1 MNLPPSAVVPKIGA
15 LHGPEPKLFKART
28 VTAYL
33 VYFRKPL
40 RVALV
45 VAQPLTITD
54 FNELFTTLI
63 TGEFPSNGRR
73 HESFTVREPT
83 SNTSKF
89 DGVSGRSCTASYTKA
104 EIIQINTPIIMSP
117 RNRNWLISFSLTID
131 SNRIVTT

>member
-33 VYFRKPL
+33 VYFLKPL

-54 FNELFTTLI
+54 FNNLLVFTTYFRLLLTCHVTI
-63 TGEFPSNGRR
+63 NSRSPPVCTW
-73 HESFTVREPT
+73 T
-83 SNTSKF
+83 F
-89 DGVSGRSCTASYTKA
+89 DGASVGASSWVFKTIGSSRSNIVCRLTH
-104 EIIQINTPIIMSP
+104 IIALINVGGKI
-117 RNRNWLISFSLTID
+117 
-131 SNRIVTT
+131 